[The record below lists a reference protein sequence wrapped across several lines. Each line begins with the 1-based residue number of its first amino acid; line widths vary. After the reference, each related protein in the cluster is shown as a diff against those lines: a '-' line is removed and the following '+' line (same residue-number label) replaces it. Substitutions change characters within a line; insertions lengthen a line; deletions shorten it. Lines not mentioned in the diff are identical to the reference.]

1 MSERKCDSCI
11 HSHVCEEHIHDV
23 WNTFDN
29 CHSYDAERPRG
40 EWIPINIHA
49 ETWDYKC
56 SVCGAEVDID
66 FPNCPYCLA
75 DMRPKEGDEK
85 KSCLNCGSSECELGN
100 RERYGFCGNWTM
112 KEGGVE

>member
-1 MSERKCDSCI
+1 MIDKVFINSICGRCAHVDVCSSIKDNRQKCGFYLEQRPHETLESAIDYLTEI
-11 HSHVCEEHIHDV
+11 GWLPEHDRIL
-23 WNTFDN
+23 T
-29 CHSYDAERPRG
+29 ETRPHG

-75 DMRPKEGDEK
+75 NMQK
-85 KSCLNCGSSECELGN
+85 
-100 RERYGFCGNWTM
+100 
-112 KEGGVE
+112 KEGGEK